1 VVSYQAAGLGNSW
14 ELEQQIKDAG
24 TITVLMLRLK
34 ETRLP
39 RAKKLLEKVNN
50 GEKLSDRD
58 IQFLKTVHEDSL
70 NIYALIKRHPEVQ
83 ELYSC
88 VFDLYVEI
96 ITKGLENESPGSENK
111 LPCSNN

>member
-1 VVSYQAAGLGNSW
+1 M
-14 ELEQQIKDAG
+14 EQQIKDTG

-39 RAKKLLEKVNN
+39 RAKRLLEKVNS

-58 IQFLKTVHEDSL
+58 IRFLKQVYKDNLS
-70 NIYALIKRHPEVQ
+70 IYPLIKRHPEVQ
-83 ELYSC
+83 KLYSC

-96 ITKGLENESPGSENK
+96 ITKGLENEEAQ
-111 LPCSNN
+111 